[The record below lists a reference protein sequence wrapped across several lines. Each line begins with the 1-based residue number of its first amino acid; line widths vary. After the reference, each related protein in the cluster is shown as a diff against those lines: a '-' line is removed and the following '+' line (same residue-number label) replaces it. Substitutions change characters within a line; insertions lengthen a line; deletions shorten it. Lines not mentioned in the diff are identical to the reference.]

1 MFWIWQESDRDHL
14 NNNDITLY
22 FPNKGIRCYLLDLCQ
37 VNILQILSLSPSLI
51 FRLHYSYPSKQNSKC
66 GLHSEVVPYN
76 FLLSGH
82 SVLMFIMVFLL
93 DSIRLETCSCI
104 LIKPLNDD
112 NKNLKMWL
120 VDILSHRLIYW
131 NRDIYLPKKSILFII
146 YIFIQVCNKNIIV
159 YCELII
165 STNSVFLVHSLTNLY
180 WLFKF
185 T

>member
-1 MFWIWQESDRDHL
+1 MFWIWQESCRDHL

-37 VNILQILSLSPSLI
+37 VNILQTLSLSPSLI
-51 FRLHYSYPSKQNSKC
+51 FRLHYSYSSKQNNNC

-82 SVLMFIMVFLL
+82 SVLMFILLFLL

-131 NRDIYLPKKSILFII
+131 NRDMYLPKKHPIHHLCLCFYPRLQQEYYHLLWINN
-146 YIFIQVCNKNIIV
+146 FNKF
-159 YCELII
+159 CL
-165 STNSVFLVHSLTNLY
+165 SRS
-180 WLFKF
+180 
-185 T
+185 